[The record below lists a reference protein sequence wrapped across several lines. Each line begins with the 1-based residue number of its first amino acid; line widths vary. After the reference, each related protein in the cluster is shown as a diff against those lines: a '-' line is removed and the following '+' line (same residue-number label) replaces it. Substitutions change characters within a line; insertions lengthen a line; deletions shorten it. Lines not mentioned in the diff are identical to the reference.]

1 MSEVKHDNMEN
12 VSTKVNSE
20 FKALFEGLCQQM
32 GLKPYN
38 VLQLCAEAIVL
49 MRDETHNLSDDMRRV
64 MRMFEGLYDCA
75 NRVCLADTWED
86 MEVVGAIYICRN
98 RKKAGNRLV
107 LVEPLF
113 GEMNATYNTNTIL
126 EKVLHVISPS
136 LYQLMVSIGE
146 EMQTNSMVD
155 TMHRVVDLYRENPME
170 QEVLDMFGDTRR
182 MENGRQ
188 MASGPYKRTMT
199 NSMEAFERRQ
209 TSLDFG
215 DPDDIIKEIY

>member
-12 VSTKVNSE
+12 VSTKVNAE

-49 MRDETHNLSDDMRRV
+49 MRDEEHNLSDDMRRII
-64 MRMFEGLYDCA
+64 RMFEGIYDCA
-75 NRVCLADTWED
+75 NRICLADNRDEF
-86 MEVVGAIYICRN
+86 EVVGAIYLLRN
-98 RKKAGNRLV
+98 KDKAGNRMV

-113 GEMNATYNTNTIL
+113 GEMNATYNTNTIV
-126 EKVLHVISPS
+126 EKVLHIVSPS
-136 LYQLMVSIGE
+136 LYRLLLEIGDD
-146 EMQTNSMVD
+146 MQTSSMVD
-155 TMHRVVDLYRENPME
+155 TIHRVVDLYRENPME

-188 MASGPYKRTMT
+188 MSSGPYKRTMT

-209 TSLDFG
+209 TSLWD
-215 DPDDIIKEIY
+215 DPDEIIKEVF